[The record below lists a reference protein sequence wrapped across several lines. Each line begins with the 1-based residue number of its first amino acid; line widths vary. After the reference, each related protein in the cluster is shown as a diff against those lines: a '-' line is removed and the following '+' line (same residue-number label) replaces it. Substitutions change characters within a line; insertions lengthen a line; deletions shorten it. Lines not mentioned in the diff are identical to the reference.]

1 MVPCNNCYSLLPHK
15 PVSVDWLYCVHVSR
29 PKFGSLTKAP
39 LPFSSL
45 RPLKDSQVSRPPGVR
60 EAFTFLNVH
69 IYPTVP
75 LSNLIKMPSTSLNW
89 AQSALS
95 LQFSR
100 SVGHDWA
107 TDLIWSVHVSSL
119 AQSCM
124 TLCHSIDCTPPGS
137 SVHEILLATI
147 LEGVAIFYSRGYS
160 WSWYQ
165 TCGSCISCIGK
176 QILYHYAA
184 C

>member
-1 MVPCNNCYSLLPHK
+1 MTRRSSSTSSGSLSTSRRSHPLSFMVPCNNCYSLLPHK
-15 PVSVDWLYCVHVSR
+15 PVSVDWLYCVHVSG

-45 RPLKDSQVSRPPGVR
+45 RPLKDSQVSRPPGVQ

-100 SVGHDWA
+100 SVVSNSLGPHESQHA
-107 TDLIWSVHVSSL
+107 RPLCPSPTPGVHSDSRPSS
-119 AQSCM
+119 Q
-124 TLCHSIDCTPPGS
+124 
-137 SVHEILLATI
+137 
-147 LEGVAIFYSRGYS
+147 
-160 WSWYQ
+160 
-165 TCGSCISCIGK
+165 
-176 QILYHYAA
+176 
-184 C
+184 